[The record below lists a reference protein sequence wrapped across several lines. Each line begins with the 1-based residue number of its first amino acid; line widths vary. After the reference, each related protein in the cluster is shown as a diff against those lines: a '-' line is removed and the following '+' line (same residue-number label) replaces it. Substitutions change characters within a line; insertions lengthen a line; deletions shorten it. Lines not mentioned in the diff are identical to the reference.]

1 MTDESK
7 PGEDGRHD
15 CQTPAEQTVDT
26 MSVDA
31 IAPAVARDPI
41 AHAIDNLDRSLG
53 SAAGDIR
60 ETQRLLG
67 KSFGNITTHFVRFHS
82 IAAAGERKDPALG
95 ELHQVVDAMAV
106 ELQIEDSLNQLLGH
120 ALRRIDSI
128 SEALSHIGSMVE
140 GGNGKEGHAER
151 SESVLAALVDS
162 LESLGK
168 AEHARGRHRFDAGP
182 GSIDLF

>member
-7 PGEDGRHD
+7 PVEEGWRDRGI
-15 CQTPAEQTVDT
+15 PAEQAADA
-26 MSVDA
+26 MSGDA
-31 IAPAVARDPI
+31 NAPAVARDPI
-41 AHAIDNLDRSLG
+41 AHAIDNLDRSLA

-67 KSFGNITTHFVRFHS
+67 KSFGNITTHFVRFHG
-82 IAAAGERKDPALG
+82 IAAAGERQNPALG

-140 GGNGKEGHAER
+140 GGNGTQDEAER
-151 SESVLAALVDS
+151 SESVLAALVNS
-162 LESLGK
+162 LESLGQ